1 MLRAVVLFLVLAA
14 LAAGAAWFADNPGAL
29 TLDWR
34 GYRIETSFAVLVLG
48 LLLLLGVVLVAYR
61 LWRWVLG
68 GPAVFWA
75 SRGEARKRRGYQALT
90 RGLVAVAAG
99 DAAEARKLARRT
111 DALLDEP
118 PLTLL
123 LSAQAAQLDGDET
136 AAKGYFSAMLE
147 RPETEFLGLRGL
159 LVLARRAGDDATA
172 LQLAERAFRLR
183 PDTQWVLTELFA
195 LQAGARQWA
204 AAERTLEHA
213 AKRKVVGQ
221 GDAARRRAV
230 VLFAQ
235 AQAAQAAGEVRRALD
250 FARRA
255 HRQDPKFAPAT
266 TLTASLHLAAGERRK
281 ARKMLEDGWKQEPHP
296 ALAQAFAALEP
307 NELPPA
313 RLKRLRAV
321 AALRPD
327 DADSRLMLAEAALA
341 ADAFELARDQLRV
354 LADDNP
360 TVRVC
365 RLMAELA
372 ERGDDEAGAV
382 REWLRRMTTAAPDPT
397 WVCDG
402 CGHQAASWTTH
413 CPNCGKFDSLAW
425 RQPPTAAPVLLMPQA
440 PAPVVAE
447 KEEAAKEKEE
457 APSVP
462 PPALI
467 TPEPTEAAAPDRAIA
482 APPVPVDDK
491 PIDEPTPTADAMPVG
506 DEAIADNGPGRRP
519 ADVEPLPP
527 ARRA

>member
-1 MLRAVVLFLVLAA
+1 MLRAIVLFLVLAA

-48 LLLLLGVVLVAYR
+48 LLLVLGIVLVAYR

-159 LVLARRAGDDATA
+159 LVLARRAGDDVAA
-172 LQLAERAFRLR
+172 LQLAERAFKLR

-195 LQAGARQWA
+195 LQAGARQWT

-213 AKRKVVGQ
+213 AKRKVVSQ
-221 GDAARRRAV
+221 AEAARRRAV

-250 FARRA
+250 LARKA
-255 HRQDPKFAPAT
+255 HRHDPKFAPAT
-266 TLTASLHLAAGERRK
+266 ALTASLHLAAGERRK

-296 ALAQAFAALEP
+296 ELAKAFAALEP
-307 NELPPA
+307 DEQPDA
-313 RLKRLRAV
+313 RLKRLHGV
-321 AALRPD
+321 AALRPSP
-327 DADSRLMLAEAALA
+327 ATSKLMLAEAALA
-341 ADAFELARDQLRV
+341 ADDFDLARKQLTELAEES
-354 LADDNP
+354 P
-360 TVRVC
+360 TARVC

-372 ERGDDEAGAV
+372 ERGDDDAGAA

-397 WVCDG
+397 WVCDS
-402 CGHQAASWTTH
+402 CGHQAATWTTH
-413 CPNCGKFDSLAW
+413 CPNCGNFDSFAW
-425 RQPPTAAPVLLMPQA
+425 RRPPTAAPVLLMPQP
-440 PAPVVAE
+440 PAQIAE
-447 KEEAAKEKEE
+447 EKPAET
-457 APSVP
+457 PPTP
-462 PPALI
+462 PPALL
-467 TPEPTEAAAPDRAIA
+467 TPEPPEAAQTDGAIA

-491 PIDEPTPTADAMPVG
+491 PLDEPIPTPDAMPVG
-506 DEAIADNGPGRRP
+506 DEAIADNGPRPKP
-519 ADVEPLPP
+519 ADVEPIPP

>member
-1 MLRAVVLFLVLAA
+1 MLRALVLFLVLAA

-48 LLLLLGVVLVAYR
+48 LLLLLGVVLVVYR
-61 LWRWVLG
+61 LWRWLLG
-68 GPAVFWA
+68 GPAVFLA
-75 SRGEARKRRGYQALT
+75 SRGAARRRRGYQALT

-99 DAAEARKLARRT
+99 DAAEARKHARRT

-159 LVLARRAGDDATA
+159 LVLARRAGDDAAA

-183 PDTQWVLTELFA
+183 PDTKWVLTELFA
-195 LQAGARQWA
+195 LQAGAREWA

-213 AKRKVVGQ
+213 AKRKVVGREE
-221 GDAARRRAV
+221 AARRRAV
-230 VLFAQ
+230 VQFAQ
-235 AQAAQAAGEVRRALD
+235 AQAAQLAGEVRRALD
-250 FARRA
+250 LARKA

-266 TLTASLHLAAGERRK
+266 ALAASLHLAAGERRK

-296 ALAQAFAALEP
+296 ELSKAVAELEP
-307 NELPPA
+307 DEQPEA
-313 RLKRLRAV
+313 RLKRLRGI
-321 AALRPD
+321 AALRPNVVE
-327 DADSRLMLAEAALA
+327 SKLMLAEAALA
-341 ADAFELARDQLRV
+341 ADDLDLARTQLTE
-354 LADDNP
+354 LADDGP
-360 TVRVC
+360 TSRVC

-372 ERGDDEAGAV
+372 ERGDGDAAAA
-382 REWLRRMTTAAPDPT
+382 REWLRRMTTATPDPT

-402 CGHQAASWTTH
+402 CGHQAATWTTH
-413 CPNCGKFDSLAW
+413 CPSCGNFDSFAW
-425 RQPPTAAPVLLMPQA
+425 RQPPSAAPVLLMPHP
-440 PAPVVAE
+440 PAPVAEE
-447 KEEAAKEKEE
+447 KEAT
-457 APSVP
+457 PPTP
-462 PPALI
+462 PPALL
-467 TPEPTEAAAPDRAIA
+467 TPEPPPPPEATQTDGAIV
-482 APPVPVDDK
+482 APPVPVDDT
-491 PIDEPTPTADAMPVG
+491 PVDEPTPTADAMPVG
-506 DEAIADNGPGRRP
+506 DEAIADSGPGP
-519 ADVEPLPP
+519 KTADVEPVPP